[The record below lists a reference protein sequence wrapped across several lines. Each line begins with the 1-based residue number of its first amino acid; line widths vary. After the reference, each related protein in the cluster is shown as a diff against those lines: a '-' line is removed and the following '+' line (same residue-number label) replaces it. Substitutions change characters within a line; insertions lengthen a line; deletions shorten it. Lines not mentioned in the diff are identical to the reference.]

1 MRIKELRERKG
12 YNMRQMSKA
21 LNIPYTTYVNYE
33 KGEREP
39 NSEMLVLMA
48 KFFGTSVD
56 YIVGR
61 TDEIKPI
68 SNGQEKTAA
77 SQIQEEA
84 VEKIKSLTDQEC
96 QEVFDFINYLKSK
109 RK

>member
-12 YNMRQMSKA
+12 YNMRQMAKA

-48 KFFGTSVD
+48 VFSCPFEIGLISSVRPT
-56 YIVGR
+56 I
-61 TDEIKPI
+61 
-68 SNGQEKTAA
+68 
-77 SQIQEEA
+77 
-84 VEKIKSLTDQEC
+84 
-96 QEVFDFINYLKSK
+96 
-109 RK
+109 

>member
-12 YNMRQMSKA
+12 YNMRQMAKA

-33 KGEREP
+33 KEEREP

-61 TDEIKPI
+61 TDDIKPI
-68 SNGQEKTAA
+68 SNEQEKTAT

-84 VEKIKSLTDQEC
+84 VEKIRSLTDQEC